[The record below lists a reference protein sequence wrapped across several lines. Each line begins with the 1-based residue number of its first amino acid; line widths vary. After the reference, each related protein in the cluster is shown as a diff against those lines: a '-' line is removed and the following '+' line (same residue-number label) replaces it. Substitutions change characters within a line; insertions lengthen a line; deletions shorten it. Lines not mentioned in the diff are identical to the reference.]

1 MTTWKEAYERLC
13 SGKDDT
19 CNAIIAWLVSAGW
32 KPDRII
38 KNSVTKIYGPNQA
51 ELWLYIN
58 MDTRQYRLEGEYIS
72 EGKNALALCSGL
84 LMDPNP
90 SSATL
95 DATMSAFLK
104 KAERAIQSSFAM
116 RFLS

>member
-38 KNSVTKIYGPNQA
+38 KN
-51 ELWLYIN
+51 L
-58 MDTRQYRLEGEYIS
+58 
-72 EGKNALALCSGL
+72 
-84 LMDPNP
+84 NP
-90 SSATL
+90 CCLQRAPAPRAPAHDFSAV
-95 DATMSAFLK
+95 
-104 KAERAIQSSFAM
+104 
-116 RFLS
+116 